1 MALSEA
7 EALQIVKDVI
17 AANGGEVEHGKLVE
31 DLEASGNFR
40 ASEFIRNFKQR
51 RLLVA
56 SLKARPGA
64 RPALTYRDPNAPAPV
79 GGE

>member
-7 EALQIVKDVI
+7 EALQIIRDAV
-17 AANGGEVEHGKLVE
+17 AANGGEVEHGKLVA
-31 DLEASGNFR
+31 DLEQSGNSR
-40 ASEFIRNFKQR
+40 AQEYIRNFKQR

-56 SLKARPGA
+56 SLKARLQG
-64 RPALTYRDPNAPAPV
+64 RPVLTYRDPNAPAPV

>member
-7 EALQIVKDVI
+7 EALQIVKDAI

-31 DLEASGNFR
+31 DLEATGKGR
-40 ASEFIRNFKQR
+40 AAEFIRNFKQR
-51 RLLVA
+51 RLLTA
-56 SLKARPGA
+56 SMKAQPQGRPV
-64 RPALTYRDPNAPAPV
+64 LTYRDPNAPAPV